1 MGGYMSRYSMVA
13 VAAASLTLSGTVL
26 AQGATR
32 GSAPAAPT
40 PQVTVTGVTA
50 VTSLADWPGL
60 SLSVNRD
67 AYVTVFAVTRTKGSA
82 LPIQI
87 LSPARPTDV
96 GKLGAGKTV
105 KPRRLLGDE
114 ALHLLNYGESP
125 LIVAIASNVKPE
137 LAAFKAGGG
146 WGHDLLMDTLAGS
159 EQQLIEILAKTI
171 YETGVPFDAVVSQ
184 PSTISPVPVI
194 SGAFAFGNGPVT
206 VARYTTSINGGLSL
220 AMLDPIIM
228 TADVY
233 KKSGMIPWGYI
244 SGAPFTLK
252 GGAVAAIEGG
262 RIVYWPPPP
271 KPPTAEQRA
280 GQATTGVP
288 QSTPITTPNKT
299 SSTAKTAATPS
310 ADGVVRPPGG

>member
-1 MGGYMSRYSMVA
+1 MTSPFGLL
-13 VAAASLTLSGTVL
+13 VAAASITLSGTVV
-26 AQGATR
+26 AQSATP
-32 GSAPAAPT
+32 GSAPVAPT

-67 AYVTVFAVTRTKGSA
+67 AYVTVFAVTRSKGSA

-96 GKLGAGKTV
+96 GKHRAGKAV

-125 LIVAIASNVKPE
+125 QIVAIASNVKPE
-137 LAAFKAGGG
+137 LAAFKAGGS
-146 WGHDLLMDTLAGS
+146 WGRDLLMDTVAVS

-171 YETGVPFDAVVSQ
+171 FENGVLFDAVVSQ

-206 VARYTTSINGGLSL
+206 VARYTTSVNGGLSL
-220 AMLDPIIM
+220 AMVDPILM

-233 KKSGMIPWGYI
+233 LKTGMIPQGYI
-244 SGAPFTLK
+244 SGAPFPLK
-252 GGAVAAIEGG
+252 GGSIAAIENG
-262 RIVYWPPPP
+262 RVVFLPQVN
-271 KPPTAEQRA
+271 KPPTAAQRA
-280 GQATTGVP
+280 SEARAG
-288 QSTPITTPNKT
+288 TTP
-299 SSTAKTAATPS
+299 
-310 ADGVVRPPGG
+310 PPPPQP